1 MPNGF
6 NGRTW
11 LDWLV
16 KVRILTITCLLCM
29 ELAMTRLT
37 DAQIAEHPF
46 VFVVLLWYA
55 TSAAYVVL
63 LHKWRDVDTQAK
75 LQIAADLLFAT
86 AIVHFSGGLDTS
98 FNFLYPLIIIVAA
111 ILLLRMWAVTTALLA
126 FVLFGSIVELEY
138 FGVIPS
144 YASSHPGP
152 SSLQATILINLFAY
166 IAIGYLAGRL
176 TAKLRETDVELQDKS
191 GELQDLQ
198 ALHHNIIHSMTG
210 GLITTDEEGRITL
223 LNPAGAR
230 MLGRPERTVLG
241 RPVGHLF
248 LDRLPAVE
256 GGATRAEVRT
266 TTPMGKEK
274 MLGITAAP
282 IDAPERGLTG
292 YIYTFNDLTEV
303 RRLEREVRT
312 RERLTAL
319 GRMAEGIAHEIR
331 QPLSSISGS
340 LKVLGAIAALND
352 EQRKLVEIVIRE
364 SVRLNNIINEFF
376 AYAREKTYAFS
387 PVDLRLLL
395 DDTLTL
401 LENRIATTGG
411 EIGAVRVLRDFQPEV
426 ALARADGDRM
436 KQVFWNICNNAIK
449 AMSEGGTLKVALHA
463 TDDKWLISFADTG
476 PGMTRQQM
484 EKVFEPYQSWFKS
497 GTGLGLA
504 ISYQIVQAHDGKISV
519 HSEPGEGAE
528 FVLEL
533 KRAEQEFEL
542 PGSKT
547 PAERAVPVGAR

>member
-1 MPNGF
+1 
-6 NGRTW
+6 
-11 LDWLV
+11 
-16 KVRILTITCLLCM
+16 
-29 ELAMTRLT
+29 
-37 DAQIAEHPF
+37 
-46 VFVVLLWYA
+46 
-55 TSAAYVVL
+55 
-63 LHKWRDVDTQAK
+63 
-75 LQIAADLLFAT
+75 
-86 AIVHFSGGLDTS
+86 
-98 FNFLYPLIIIVAA
+98 
-111 ILLLRMWAVTTALLA
+111 
-126 FVLFGSIVELEY
+126 
-138 FGVIPS
+138 
-144 YASSHPGP
+144 
-152 SSLQATILINLFAY
+152 
-166 IAIGYLAGRL
+166 
-176 TAKLRETDVELQDKS
+176 
-191 GELQDLQ
+191 
-198 ALHHNIIHSMTG
+198 
-210 GLITTDEEGRITL
+210 
-223 LNPAGAR
+223 
-230 MLGRPERTVLG
+230 
-241 RPVGHLF
+241 
-248 LDRLPAVE
+248 
-256 GGATRAEVRT
+256 
-266 TTPMGKEK
+266 MGKEK

-282 IDAPERGLTG
+282 IDTPERGLTG

-401 LENRIATTGG
+401 LENRIATAGG
-411 EIGAVRVLRDFQPEV
+411 KSGAVSVLRDFQPEE
-426 ALARADGDRM
+426 ALARVDGDRI
-436 KQVFWNICNNAIK
+436 KQVFWNICNNALK
-449 AMSEGGTLKVALHA
+449 AMSEGGTLKVSLRAN
-463 TDDKWLISFADTG
+463 DDKWLISFADTG

-497 GTGLGLA
+497 DTGLGLA
-504 ISYQIVQAHDGKISV
+504 ISYQIIQAHDGKISV